1 MSADWESTSWGNLVE
16 LKYGKA
22 LKGYKDAEGEFPVF
36 GTNGPVGWCSQPLCA
51 FPSVIVGRKGAYRGI
66 HFSDK
71 PFHVIDTAFYI
82 NPKTDINL
90 KWAYY
95 ALLLVDINGMDSG
108 SAIPSTSRDDFYALP
123 ARIPKRHE
131 QDWIVDQLDALNDK
145 IELNRQINTTLESM
159 AQALFKSWFVDFD
172 PVIDNALAAGNDI
185 PDALQAKAAKRKTL
199 GAKRKPLP
207 DGLQLQ
213 FPDRFVFTEE
223 MGWVPEGWGVSTI
236 GDAVETTGGGT
247 PSTKESA
254 FWDGGVHAF
263 CTPKDMSQLGSLVL
277 TDTERYLTDAGI
289 AKVSSG
295 LLPSGTVLMS
305 SRAPIGY
312 LAISNIP
319 LSVNQGV
326 IALLPSE
333 LYGTMYLLCWA
344 QSNMDKVKDRAN
356 GSTFLEIS
364 KKNFRPI
371 PFLIPGSVSLA
382 EFNQQ
387 ASSLYSRILVTSEQ
401 INQLSKLRDTLLPR
415 LLSGELR
422 IPEAEKQLAEAL

>member
-36 GTNGPVGWCSQPLCA
+36 GTNGPVGWCSQPLCD

-185 PDALQAKAAKRKTL
+185 PGALQAKAAKRKAL
-199 GAKRKPLP
+199 GANRKPLP
-207 DGLQLQ
+207 DDLQQQ

-223 MGWVPEGWGVSTI
+223 MGWMPEGWRTLPFE
-236 GDAVETTGGGT
+236 DLVEAKQGKYLAKG
-247 PSTKESA
+247 
-254 FWDGGVHAF
+254 
-263 CTPKDMSQLGSLVL
+263 DMS
-277 TDTERYLTDAGI
+277 
-289 AKVSSG
+289 
-295 LLPSGTVLMS
+295 P
-305 SRAPIGY
+305 
-312 LAISNIP
+312 
-319 LSVNQGV
+319 
-326 IALLPSE
+326 LPSE
-333 LYGTMYLLCWA
+333 DHKYPVWGGNGILGYAKNYSYDRPTTLMTCRGSNCGLIKTTKSSAWVSNNSFACRPKFGSDYFLYLYFLMEDFAGCVSGSA
-344 QSNMDKVKDRAN
+344 QPQITYTALR
-356 GSTFLEIS
+356 S
-364 KKNFRPI
+364 KKMKYPI
-371 PFLIPGSVSLA
+371 NESLC
-382 EFNQQ
+382 ETF
-387 ASSLYSRILVTSEQ
+387 SEVVEVYRQ
-401 INQLSKLRDTLLPR
+401 KQFQNDFEIGTLTNLRDTLLPK
-415 LLSGELR
+415 LLSGELS
-422 IPEAEKQLAEAL
+422 IPDAEKQIAEVV